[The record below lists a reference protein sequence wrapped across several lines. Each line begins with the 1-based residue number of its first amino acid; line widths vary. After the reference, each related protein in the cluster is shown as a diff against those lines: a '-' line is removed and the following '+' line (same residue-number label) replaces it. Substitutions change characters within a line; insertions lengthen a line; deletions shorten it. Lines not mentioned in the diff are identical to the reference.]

1 MTNQSSDNNERIAK
15 NVLLQIYKINYYV
28 NIKQN
33 NIKLVG
39 D

>member
-1 MTNQSSDNNERIAK
+1 MSNQSTDNNERIAK

>member
-1 MTNQSSDNNERIAK
+1 MSNQSTDNNERIAK
-15 NVLLQIYKINYYV
+15 NVLLQIYKNNYYV

>member
-1 MTNQSSDNNERIAK
+1 MSNQSTDNNERIAN

>member
-1 MTNQSSDNNERIAK
+1 MSNQSSDNNERIAK